1 MIRLWVLVVVIFMF
15 SGCYC
20 EGVGYTAVLR
30 YTIRLVWLHPG
41 LLPRSALS
49 GLRGRGIVRV
59 QGKLG
64 CSVIV
69 GCLPALNKA
78 GGVAVVRPL
87 RGLAR

>member
-1 MIRLWVLVVVIFMF
+1 MF

-30 YTIRLVWLHPG
+30 YTIRLAWVHPG

-59 QGKLG
+59 QGKIG
-64 CSVIV
+64 CSVIG
-69 GCLPALNKA
+69 GCLPFINKA
-78 GGVAVVRPL
+78 GGVAVVRAF
-87 RGLAR
+87 GACEMNK